1 MSQQTQT
8 KRTFGQR
15 LWWIIRAFSLWAL
28 LMAIVIGLAVGGF
41 WVFTEMQRSFA
52 SVDVRISAIEQNQEL
67 LRNDVNGLMA
77 NTPDQATEIAAL
89 KTEVN
94 RLQGVIASLEEEL
107 TNNATSQEK
116 AVTLVQEQVNAL
128 AESLDALSTDSA
140 AISEAFVALQ
150 SDINTNSQQIDALG
164 GDLDALRSEVEAA
177 NTAVTTLQTTALI
190 VADNGLSPEQM
201 QETLALLHI
210 WHTISRARLR
220 LAENN
225 LGLATDDVMTAMRR
239 IDVLTSNAAEAEQFA
254 LVEARLALA
263 LSSLPND
270 PETAASDLDNAWNV
284 LDNILVTRLQPDAVP
299 VETATE
305 TTPAILDENS
315 TTEETAVSEPSPEPT
330 PEPTP
335 TPTSP

>member
-15 LWWIIRAFSLWAL
+15 LWWIIRAFLLWAF
-28 LMAIVIGLAVGGF
+28 LMAIVVGLAVGGF

-67 LRNDVNGLMA
+67 LRNDVNGLMS
-77 NTPDQATEIAAL
+77 NTPDQTAEIAAL
-89 KTEVN
+89 KAEVN
-94 RLQGVIASLEEEL
+94 RLQGTISSLETEL
-107 TNNATSQEK
+107 ANSAAAQDE
-116 AVTLVQEQVNAL
+116 AVNMVQEQVDAL
-128 AESLDALSTDSA
+128 AATLNTLSTDSA
-140 AISEAFVALQ
+140 ALSEAFVALQ
-150 SDINTNSQQIDALG
+150 SDINANNQQIDALG

-190 VADNGLSPEQM
+190 MADEGLSPEQM

-225 LGLATDDVMTAMRR
+225 LGLATDDIMTAMRR
-239 IDVLTSNAAEAEQFA
+239 IDVLTNTATEAEAEKFA

-263 LSSLPND
+263 LSSLPDD

-284 LDNILVTRLQPDAVP
+284 LDGILVTRLQPDAVP
-299 VETATE
+299 LETVIEIA
-305 TTPAILDENS
+305 PAIVDENN
-315 TTEETAVSEPSPEPT
+315 TTEETAVSEPT